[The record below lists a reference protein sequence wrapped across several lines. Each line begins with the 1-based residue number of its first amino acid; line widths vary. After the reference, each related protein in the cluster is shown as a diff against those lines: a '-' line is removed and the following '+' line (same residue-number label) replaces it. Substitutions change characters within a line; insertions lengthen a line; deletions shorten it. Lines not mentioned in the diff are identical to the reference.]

1 MSVRL
6 SVRSLGFLRFSWF
19 FISGKFVQLRATLS
33 KTNFNILEALSC
45 QGDFVD
51 QVLHATADQ
60 APAEVQRIKR
70 TISHFCEPPTRKG
83 FRVSNA
89 KRASGQK
96 WFPVIVRHLSV
107 AVF

>member
-51 QVLHATADQ
+51 ICQAYAT
-60 APAEVQRIKR
+60 RCS
-70 TISHFCEPPTRKG
+70 TLPPTKLRLKC
-83 FRVSNA
+83 SA
-89 KRASGQK
+89 
-96 WFPVIVRHLSV
+96 
-107 AVF
+107 